1 MNRVSIGHMTRVAA
15 ESGWSF
21 DNSYTRLS
29 DLLFVRQDPR
39 PVSSPLLVLLNED
52 LAVELGL
59 NLAQLKSVATDYC
72 SGNKLP
78 PGAEPIAQAYAGHQF
93 GYFTMLGD
101 GRAIVLGELLLSDGR
116 RFDLQ
121 LKGSGRTPF
130 SRNGDG
136 RAALG
141 PMLREYVVS
150 EAMFALGIPTTRSL
164 AVVSSGEPVYREVQL
179 PGALLTRVAVS
190 HLRVGTFEYAAR
202 FADKAVVKELADYA
216 IARHYPEVF
225 ESEDS
230 YRCFLGAVIKRQAS
244 LVARWMGVGFI
255 HGVMNTDNMAISG
268 ETIDYGP
275 CAFLDEYDSTKVFS
289 SIDRDG
295 RYAFGNQAHIAQWN
309 LARFAE
315 TLLSLLA
322 PDLDQAI
329 AIARAEITRFPEMFK
344 QQWLSVMRRKLGLF
358 NEEEE
363 DESLIK
369 ELLSL
374 MQQHGADYTNTFRK
388 LGAEPGRLEHILEN
402 TQGNIPGSV
411 VVDGGFHSWQ
421 ARWQARL
428 LRQAQSTAEVSALM
442 KANNPFVIPRNHRL
456 ERALDAAT
464 DLGDFVP
471 VQKLL
476 GVLKRPY
483 VDSLEHSDYC
493 QPPKADERV
502 QATFC
507 GT

>member
-1 MNRVSIGHMTRVAA
+1 MAKGVVGVDWN
-15 ESGWSF
+15 F
-21 DNSYTRLS
+21 DNSFTRLPE
-29 DLLFVRQDPR
+29 LLFVRQDPL
-39 PVSSPLLVLLNED
+39 PVTSPILVMLNES
-52 LAVELGL
+52 LASELGL
-59 NLAQLKSVATDYC
+59 DVDQLKSVGAEIF
-72 SGNKLP
+72 SGNIIP
-78 PGAEPIAQAYAGHQF
+78 SGAEPIAQAYAGHQF

-101 GRAIVLGELLLSDGR
+101 GRAIVLGELLGLDGR

-150 EAMFALGIPTTRSL
+150 EAMYFLGIPTTRSL
-164 AVVSSGEPVYREVQL
+164 AVVSSGEQVYRESPL
-179 PGALLTRVAVS
+179 SGALLARIAAS
-190 HLRVGTFEYAAR
+190 HIRVGTFEYAAR
-202 FADKAVVKELADYA
+202 LADKAVVKELADYA

-230 YRCFLGAVIKRQAS
+230 YRGFLASVIKRQAS

-275 CAFLDEYDSTKVFS
+275 CAFLDEYHSGKVFS
-289 SIDRDG
+289 SIDRHG
-295 RYAFGNQAHIAQWN
+295 RYAFTNQAHIAQWN

-329 AIARAEITRFPEMFK
+329 AIARAEVGSFADIFK
-344 QQWLSVMRRKLGLF
+344 QEWLLVMRRKLGLF
-358 NEEEE
+358 NEEKE
-363 DESLIK
+363 DESLIE

-428 LRQAQSTAEVSALM
+428 LRQAQSAAEVSALM

-464 DLGDFVP
+464 DFGDFLP

-483 VDSLEHSDYC
+483 EDNLEHLDYC
-493 QPPKADERV
+493 QPPTADERV